1 MKALILHLKEV
12 PYTIE
17 SALIAGESCKTFDV
31 EPQLFEGYVP
41 SKANEYIKQ
50 KGLGFYD
57 PGPKLYRIK
66 NKKGGV
72 RGCMVSH
79 LEMWHEVV
87 RRNETTIIMEHDA
100 QMVRDTWRAEF
111 DDIMHC
117 APADNLKH
125 WDGHTF
131 EDDDQTDTIVEQ
143 WTFQR
148 KGEIQFKGTY
158 GYVIKPHA
166 AKRLI
171 EAAYDDGITAADMF
185 IKQKYINLQ
194 YVKPRAILV
203 RSKQSLSSDRTFEM

>member
-17 SALIAGESCKTFDV
+17 SALIAGESCKSFDV
-31 EPQLFEGYVP
+31 EPQLFEGYIP
-41 SKANEYIKQ
+41 SRANEYIKE

-72 RGCMVSH
+72 RGCMISH

-100 QMVRDTWRAEF
+100 QMVRNTWQADF
-111 DDIMHC
+111 DDILHC
-117 APADNLKH
+117 DAHRFEEDADA
-125 WDGHTF
+125 GT
-131 EDDDQTDTIVEQ
+131 EMRVEQ

-171 EAAYDDGITAADMF
+171 EAAYDDGITASDMF

-194 YVKPRAILV
+194 LVKPRAILV
-203 RSKQSLSSDRTFEM
+203 RSKQSLSSDRTFDM

>member
-1 MKALILHLKEV
+1 MKALILYLKEV
-12 PYTIE
+12 SYSVE
-17 SALIAGESCKTFDV
+17 SALIAAESCKTFDV

-72 RGCMVSH
+72 RGCMISH

-87 RRNETTIIMEHDA
+87 RRSETTIIMEHDA
-100 QMVRDTWRAEF
+100 QMVRNTWRADF
-111 DDIMHC
+111 DDILHC
-117 APADNLKH
+117 DAHRFEEDADAGTEMRVVPWK
-125 WDGHTF
+125 
-131 EDDDQTDTIVEQ
+131 
-143 WTFQR
+143 FQR

-171 EAAYDDGITAADMF
+171 EAAYEDGITASDMF
-185 IKQKYINLQ
+185 IKQRYVNLQ
-194 YVKPRAILV
+194 LVKPRAILV
-203 RSKQSLSSDRTFEM
+203 RTKESLSSDRTFDM

>member
-17 SALIAGESCKTFDV
+17 SALIAAESCKTFDV

-72 RGCMVSH
+72 RGCMISH

-100 QMVRDTWRAEF
+100 QMVRNTWRADF
-111 DDIMHC
+111 DDILHC
-117 APADNLKH
+117 DAHRFEEDADAGTDSKYDDEGIGAASVSSDTGAPA
-125 WDGHTF
+125 
-131 EDDDQTDTIVEQ
+131 
-143 WTFQR
+143 R
-148 KGEIQFKGTY
+148 S
-158 GYVIKPHA
+158 A
-166 AKRLI
+166 AGAGACRRRG
-171 EAAYDDGITAADMF
+171 A
-185 IKQKYINLQ
+185 
-194 YVKPRAILV
+194 PSH
-203 RSKQSLSSDRTFEM
+203 RSSG

>member
-1 MKALILHLKEV
+1 MKALILYLKEV
-12 PYTIE
+12 PHTVE
-17 SALIAGESCKTFDV
+17 SALIAAESCKTFDV
-31 EPQLFEGYVP
+31 EPQLFEGYIP
-41 SKANEYIKQ
+41 SKANEYIKE

-72 RGCMVSH
+72 RGCMISH

-100 QMVRDTWRAEF
+100 QMVRNTWRADF
-111 DDIMHC
+111 DDILHC
-117 APADNLKH
+117 DAHRFEEDADA
-125 WDGHTF
+125 GT
-131 EDDDQTDTIVEQ
+131 EMRVVP

-171 EAAYDDGITAADMF
+171 QAAYDDGITASDMF

-194 YVKPRAILV
+194 LVKPRAILV

>member
-1 MKALILHLKEV
+1 MKALILYLKEV
-12 PYTIE
+12 PYTVE
-17 SALIAGESCKTFDV
+17 SALVAAESCKSFGVQPD
-31 EPQLFEGYVP
+31 LFEGYIP
-41 SKANEYIKQ
+41 SRANEYIKA

-72 RGCMVSH
+72 RGCMISH

-87 RRNETTIIMEHDA
+87 QRNETTIIMEHDA
-100 QMVRDTWRAEF
+100 VMVSTTWQADF
-111 DDIMHC
+111 DDILHC
-117 APADNLKH
+117 DAYRFEEDKDVGTETRVVPWKH
-125 WDGHTF
+125 
-131 EDDDQTDTIVEQ
+131 
-143 WTFQR
+143 QR

-171 EAAYDDGITAADMF
+171 EAAYDEGITASDMF

-194 YVKPRAILV
+194 LVKPRAILV
-203 RSKQSLSSDRTFEM
+203 RTKESLSSDRTFEM

>member
-1 MKALILHLKEV
+1 MKALILYLKEV
-12 PYTIE
+12 PRTVE
-17 SALIAGESCKTFDV
+17 SALIAAESCKTFDV

-72 RGCMVSH
+72 RGCMISH

-100 QMVRDTWRAEF
+100 QMVRNTWRADF
-111 DDIMHC
+111 DDILHC
-117 APADNLKH
+117 DAHRFEEDADAGTEMRVLPWK
-125 WDGHTF
+125 
-131 EDDDQTDTIVEQ
+131 
-143 WTFQR
+143 FQR
-148 KGEIQFKGTY
+148 KGEIQFIGTY

-171 EAAYDDGITAADMF
+171 EAAYEDGITASDMF
-185 IKQKYINLQ
+185 IKQRYVNLQ
-194 YVKPRAILV
+194 LVKPRAILV
-203 RSKQSLSSDRTFEM
+203 RTKESLSSDRTFDM